1 MMWKRLYIC
10 QRDIHYTPRCISLLY
25 TLLWDL
31 YAHERTIRCIYGYEN
46 SALLRRRV
54 YFNFIMVV
62 SSGTVKH
69 ESNRSPSAPR
79 SSFTHHFA
87 VLLLLPVDEYFGP
100 LVSICV
106 CDVCVHLTKINAFD
120 YIRWCT
126 MFRFQRFLFVFVFF
140 FCSVFF
146 PVVRLLSR
154 PLYFIIHT
162 MYTDLLW
169 TEILRFAEIH
179 QIKSHPIHRHAYPF
193 YDILSEDIFFITQKH
208 IKTVDNYSPLAWV
221 RWKGLIIIR
230 NETKDAQCIN
240 RDTVCFVECATL
252 IFELVNNAF
261 IWMTSKTWPSGHHR
275 YVFSIGWQ
283 KPSSNNL
290 SGWEMREKIACK
302 QSPERTHDARTKKN
316 HRQRQPQNFNVCVSV
331 CNAI

>member
-140 FCSVFF
+140 LFSFSSGDSPFF
-146 PVVRLLSR
+146 TATFIKAAILHTSYHVHWLVMNRNITIRRNSLNKKPPNSPSCISFLWHFIGR
-154 PLYFIIHT
+154 YFF
-162 MYTDLLW
+162 YY
-169 TEILRFAEIH
+169 A
-179 QIKSHPIHRHAYPF
+179 KAY
-193 YDILSEDIFFITQKH
+193 
-208 IKTVDNYSPLAWV
+208 
-221 RWKGLIIIR
+221 
-230 NETKDAQCIN
+230 
-240 RDTVCFVECATL
+240 
-252 IFELVNNAF
+252 
-261 IWMTSKTWPSGHHR
+261 
-275 YVFSIGWQ
+275 
-283 KPSSNNL
+283 
-290 SGWEMREKIACK
+290 
-302 QSPERTHDARTKKN
+302 KN
-316 HRQRQPQNFNVCVSV
+316 GG
-331 CNAI
+331 

>member
-1 MMWKRLYIC
+1 MYNVPLSAF
-10 QRDIHYTPRCISLLY
+10 SL
-25 TLLWDL
+25 
-31 YAHERTIRCIYGYEN
+31 
-46 SALLRRRV
+46 
-54 YFNFIMVV
+54 
-62 SSGTVKH
+62 
-69 ESNRSPSAPR
+69 
-79 SSFTHHFA
+79 
-87 VLLLLPVDEYFGP
+87 
-100 LVSICV
+100 CV
-106 CDVCVHLTKINAFD
+106 CF
-120 YIRWCT
+120 
-126 MFRFQRFLFVFVFF
+126 FF
-140 FCSVFF
+140 FCSVFL
-146 PVVRLLSR
+146 PVIRLFLQRHLSR
-154 PLYFIIHT
+154 PLYFILHT

-208 IKTVDNYSPLAWV
+208 IKTVDNYSPLAWF

-240 RDTVCFVECATL
+240 RDNVCFVECATL

-302 QSPERTHDARTKKN
+302 QSPERAHMMLEQRKTTANDN
-316 HRQRQPQNFNVCVSV
+316 HKISTCVCLCVMQYRQITSS
-331 CNAI
+331 